1 MRAHGKIYDSILD
14 TMGGTPLVRL
24 PRITQG
30 IPADLCFKLEF
41 FNPCASVKDRIAI
54 NMLKAM
60 EEDGSL
66 KPGGTIVEPT
76 SGNTGIGVAFAAAAM
91 GYRAILVMPESM
103 SIERRKMMK
112 LLGAELV
119 LTPASGGIPGA
130 IEKAEAIIRDTDGA
144 VRAGQFDNPAN
155 PEIHYRTTGPEI
167 WEDCDGQVDALIAGV
182 GTGGTLSG
190 AGKFLKEKNP
200 DCRIIAVEPTESP
213 VISKGEKGPH
223 KIQGIGAGF
232 IPDNLDTELVDEVVT
247 VNSDVSFGTAKHV
260 AAEDGVP
267 VGISSGAAIAAA
279 IEVGSRPD
287 MKGKRIVAIIPSF
300 AERYLSTPL
309 FDEGPGAGDAPAKS
323 TSTAP

>member
-30 IPADLCFKLEF
+30 VPADLVYKMEF
-41 FNPCASVKDRIAI
+41 FNPCASVKDRIGI
-54 NMLKAM
+54 HMLREM
-60 EEDGSL
+60 EKSGRLTE
-66 KPGGTIVEPT
+66 GGIIVEPT

-91 GYRAILVMPESM
+91 GYKAILVMPESM
-103 SIERRKMMK
+103 SIERRKMMAI
-112 LLGAELV
+112 LGAELV
-119 LTPASGGIPGA
+119 LTPAAGGIPGA
-130 IEKAEAIIRDTDGA
+130 MAKAEDIIASTPGA

-155 PEIHYRTTGPEI
+155 PAIHYATTGPEI
-167 WEDCDGQVDALIAGV
+167 WADCDGEIDAFIAGV

-190 AGKFLKEKNP
+190 VGKFLKEKNP
-200 DCRIIAVEPTESP
+200 DCQIIAVEPTESP

-232 IPDNLDTELVDEVVT
+232 IPDNLNMDIVDEVVT
-247 VNSDVSFGTAKHV
+247 INSDAAFGTAKHV

-267 VGISSGAAIAAA
+267 VGISSGAAIAASLLIGA
-279 IEVGSRPD
+279 RPD
-287 MKGKRIVAIIPSF
+287 MRGKRIVTIIPSF

-309 FDEGPGAGDAPAKS
+309 FDDLG
-323 TSTAP
+323 

>member
-30 IPADLCFKLEF
+30 VPADLCYKMEF
-41 FNPCASVKDRIAI
+41 FNPCASVKDRIGIA
-54 NMLKAM
+54 MLREM
-60 EEDGSL
+60 ETGGRL
-66 KPGGTIVEPT
+66 KEGGVIVEPT

-91 GYRAILVMPESM
+91 GYKAILVMPESM

-119 LTPASGGIPGA
+119 LTPAAGGIPGA
-130 IEKAEAIIRDTDGA
+130 IAEAEKIIADTPGA

-155 PEIHYRTTGPEI
+155 PAIHYATTGPEI
-167 WEDCDGQVDALIAGV
+167 WEDCGGEVDALIAGV

-213 VISKGEKGPH
+213 IISKGEKGPH

-232 IPDNLDTELVDEVVT
+232 IPDNLDTDLVDEVVT
-247 VNSDVSFGTAKHV
+247 INSDAAFGTAKHV

-267 VGISSGAAIAAA
+267 VGISSGAAIAASLL
-279 IEVGSRPD
+279 VGARPE
-287 MKGKRIVAIIPSF
+287 MRGARIVTIIPSF

-309 FDEGPGAGDAPAKS
+309 FDDGPGAGDGPATK
-323 TSTAP
+323 STAP